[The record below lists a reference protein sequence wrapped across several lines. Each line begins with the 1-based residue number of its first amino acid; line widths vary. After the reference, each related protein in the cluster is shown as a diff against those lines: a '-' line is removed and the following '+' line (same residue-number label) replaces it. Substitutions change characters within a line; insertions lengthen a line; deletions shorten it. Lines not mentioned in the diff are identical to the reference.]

1 MLVLRWKKP
10 GEMKVRRT
18 VNPEW
23 ARKIL
28 KLRRDMGL
36 TQAAFA
42 SRLHYSAMALSRWE
56 RGTHEPPAQ
65 AYIQIGNLIGEPESS
80 WFWERAGFKTT
91 DLAKMIPDG
100 GAILRKSVF
109 PDFDIVVAGS
119 QHYKKH
125 GHGGQ
130 KPRLV
135 AIPVLAAHAAT
146 HGSKGDQISEL
157 NELPAQDM
165 IGAPAMWCPNPAQTS
180 CLRVR
185 GSSMSPLIN
194 DDDIVA
200 VDRSEIDP
208 GTLSGKIV
216 VSWQRENGLTL
227 SRFLLVNGVQ
237 LLESENNEYEPVKL
251 GKNRSW
257 RIIGKVLWWI
267 RRAP

>member
-1 MLVLRWKKP
+1 MKP
-10 GEMKVRRT
+10 RKAQ
-18 VNPEW
+18 NPEW

-28 KLRRDMGL
+28 KLRHGLGL

-80 WFWERAGFKTT
+80 WFWERAGFKSS
-91 DLAKMIPDG
+91 DLSKMVPEG
-100 GAILRKSVF
+100 RGVLRKSTF

-119 QHYKKH
+119 HHYKSS
-125 GHGGQ
+125 GQ
-130 KPRLV
+130 SSHKPRLV

-146 HGSKGDQISEL
+146 HGSKGDPL
-157 NELPAQDM
+157 MNLDELPAQDM
-165 IGAPAMWCPNPAQTS
+165 IGAPAFWCPNPADTS

-194 DDDIVA
+194 NDDIVA
-200 VDRSEIDP
+200 VDRSDVDP
-208 GTLSGKIV
+208 GHLSGKIV

-237 LLESENNEYEPVKL
+237 LLESEDSEYQPVKL

-267 RRAP
+267 RKAP

>member
-1 MLVLRWKKP
+1 
-10 GEMKVRRT
+10 MKSRKT
-18 VNPEW
+18 QSPEW

-28 KLRRDMGL
+28 KLRRDLGL

-65 AYIQIGNLIGEPESS
+65 AYIQIGNLIGEPDSS
-80 WFWERAGFKTT
+80 WFWERAGFKSR
-91 DLAKMIPDG
+91 DLSNMIPEG
-100 GAILRKSVF
+100 KGVLRKSAF

-119 QHYKKH
+119 YHHKLR
-125 GHGGQ
+125 GGAQ

-146 HGSKGDQISEL
+146 HGSKGDQILDL
-157 NELPAQDM
+157 NEVPAHDM
-165 IGAPAMWCPNPAQTS
+165 IGAPAMWCPNPAETS

-200 VDRSEIDP
+200 VDRSEVDP
-208 GTLSGKIV
+208 GDLSGKIV

-237 LLESENNEYEPVKL
+237 LLESENSEYEPVKL

-267 RRAP
+267 RKAP

>member
-1 MLVLRWKKP
+1 MR
-10 GEMKVRRT
+10 VRKT
-18 VNPEW
+18 AHPEW

-28 KLRRDMGL
+28 RLRRRMGL

-80 WFWERAGFKTT
+80 WFWERAGFKSS
-91 DLAKMIPDG
+91 DLSKMVPEG
-100 GAILRKSVF
+100 RRILRKSVF
-109 PDFDIVVAGS
+109 PDFDLVVAGS
-119 QHYKKH
+119 HRKNNSASP
-125 GHGGQ
+125 

-135 AIPVLAAHAAT
+135 AIPLLAAHAAT
-146 HGSKGDQISEL
+146 HGGKGDQVMDL
-157 NELPAQDM
+157 NEVPAQDI
-165 IGAPAMWCPNPAQTS
+165 IGAPAMWCPHPADTS

-194 DDDIVA
+194 EDDIVA
-200 VDRSEIDP
+200 VDHSVTDP
-208 GTLSGKIV
+208 TELSGKIV
-216 VSWQRENGLTL
+216 VAWQRENGLTL

-237 LLESENNEYEPVKL
+237 LLESENRDYEAVKL

-267 RRAP
+267 RKAP